1 VHSLLTGS
9 RPYILL
15 VLLCLAL
22 YAPGQSALPPVDR
35 DEARFAQATR
45 QMLQTG
51 DLINIRFQET
61 PRHKKPAGIYWLQAA
76 SVGLFGET
84 NANAA
89 WPYRLPSVLGAIAAV
104 LLTFALGCVLFERRV
119 AFLGAAILAS
129 STLLVI
135 EAHLAKTDAVL
146 LACILAAMLAL
157 ARIYAAAR
165 EARDTDGRAERETG
179 WAAPIVF
186 WAALGVSALVKGP
199 IGPMV
204 ALLTVA
210 ALWLGDRR
218 AGRPTRLIARLKPHI
233 GVPLAAAIFAP
244 WLIAIMSATGGS
256 FVGDAVKSDLLPKLI
271 SGQESHGFP
280 PGYFLFL
287 LSATMW
293 PGALFVWHGIVWAW
307 QNRWEW
313 PVTFCVAWALPS
325 WIVFELVPTKL
336 PHYVLPLYPA
346 LALLAARAAFAV
358 TEGGI
363 PRFYKW
369 DSRLAL
375 GTFAAI
381 ALAISVG
388 LVVLPLA
395 LDGRFSWAALVPLA
409 VAIGLSIF
417 VLFQCH
423 RARVVPALA
432 AAIIGAAFIFGP
444 AAQWVLPG
452 VEALWLS
459 RSAERLVQKSAS
471 TTRPNKTRPTVAA
484 SGYHEPSLVFILGRQ
499 TKLITPEEIAKA
511 MRGDASL
518 LALIGTDKERRFR
531 GALAGDAARLKAL
544 GTAHGFNYSK
554 GNWVTLTLYRL
565 MPRTARAARAPR
577 GSR

>member
-1 VHSLLTGS
+1 MLTGP

-15 VLLCLAL
+15 VLLCLAF

-51 DLINIRFQET
+51 DLINIRFQDT

-76 SVGLFGET
+76 AVALFGET
-84 NANAA
+84 DANAV

-119 AFLGAAILAS
+119 AFLSAAILAS
-129 STLLVI
+129 SSLLVI

-146 LACILAAMLAL
+146 LATVLAAMLAL
-157 ARIYAAAR
+157 ARIHAAAR
-165 EARDTDGRAERETG
+165 EERESG
-179 WAAPIVF
+179 WGAPLVF
-186 WAALGVSALVKGP
+186 WGALGVSALVKGP

-210 ALWLGDRR
+210 ALWLADRR
-218 AGRPTRLIARLKPHI
+218 AGRATRLVARLKPLV
-233 GVPLAAAIFAP
+233 GVPLAMAIFAP
-244 WLIAIMSATGGS
+244 WLIAIMIATGGS

-280 PGYFLFL
+280 PGYFLL
-287 LSATMW
+287 LLTATMW

-313 PVTFCVAWALPS
+313 PVAFCIAWALPS

-346 LALLAARAAFAV
+346 LALLAARAAFAL

-375 GTFAAI
+375 GAFAGI
-381 ALAISVG
+381 ALAIGGG
-388 LVVLPLA
+388 LVAMPLA
-395 LDGRFSWAALVPLA
+395 LDGRFSWAALIPLVAA
-409 VAIGLSIF
+409 VAVAAY
-417 VLFQCH
+417 VLVQAA
-423 RARVVPALA
+423 RARIVPALA
-432 AAIIGAAFIFGP
+432 AAILGAAVVFGP
-444 AAQWVLPG
+444 AGQWVLPG
-452 VEALWLS
+452 IEALWVS
-459 RSAERLVQKSAS
+459 RTAGRLIEA
-471 TTRPNKTRPTVAA
+471 TAPGARPTVAA
-484 SGYHEPSLVFILGRQ
+484 SGYHEPSLVFILGRD
-499 TKLITPEEIAKA
+499 TRLIGPEEIAKA

-518 LALIGTDKERRFR
+518 LALIGADKEQRFR
-531 GALAGDAARLKAL
+531 AALGAHEARLVGL
-544 GTAHGFNYSK
+544 GTVRGFNYSK
-554 GNWVTLTLYRL
+554 GGRVVLTLYR
-565 MPRTARAARAPR
+565 MRPR
-577 GSR
+577 

>member
-1 VHSLLTGS
+1 LHSLLTGS

-15 VLLCLAL
+15 VLLCLAFFL
-22 YAPGQSALPPVDR
+22 PGQSALPPVDR

-51 DLINIRFQET
+51 DLINIRFQDT

-84 NANAA
+84 NANAV

-119 AFLGAAILAS
+119 AFLGAAVLAS

-157 ARIYAAAR
+157 ARIYAG
-165 EARDTDGRAERETG
+165 ARDSYEHEKPEIG
-179 WAAPIVF
+179 WSAPIVF

-204 ALLTVA
+204 ALLTIA
-210 ALWLGDRR
+210 ALWIADRR

-271 SGQESHGFP
+271 SGQEGHGFP

-287 LSATMW
+287 LTATMW
-293 PGALFVWHGIVWAW
+293 PGALFVWHGIVWGW

-358 TEGGI
+358 AEGDI

-375 GTFAAI
+375 GAFAGV
-381 ALAISVG
+381 ALAIGGG
-388 LVVLPLA
+388 LVALPIA
-395 LDGRFSWAALVPLA
+395 LDSRFSWAALVPLA
-409 VAIGLSIF
+409 VAIGLSAY
-417 VLFQCH
+417 VLIQCH

-459 RSAERLVQKSAS
+459 RSAGRLVQKSAPTARP
-471 TTRPNKTRPTVAA
+471 TTPGPTVAA

-499 TKLITPEEIAKA
+499 TKLIAPEEIATT
-511 MRGDASL
+511 MRGDASVL
-518 LALIGTDKERRFR
+518 GLIGADKEGRFR
-531 GALAGDAARLKAL
+531 AALAGDAVRLKAL
-544 GTAHGFNYSK
+544 GTARGFNYSK

-565 MPRTARAARAPR
+565 TPKKARAVRDAR
-577 GSR
+577 

>member
-1 VHSLLTGS
+1 MHSLLTGW
-9 RPYILL
+9 RPYSLL
-15 VLLCLAL
+15 VLLCLAF

-35 DEARFAQATR
+35 DEARFAQASR

-51 DLINIRFQET
+51 DLINIRFQDT

-76 SVGLFGET
+76 SVSLFGET
-84 NANAA
+84 NANAI
-89 WPYRLPSVLGAIAAV
+89 WPYRLPSVLGAIASV
-104 LLTFALGCVLFERRV
+104 LLTFALGALLFDRRV

-135 EAHLAKTDAVL
+135 EAHLAKTDAML

-157 ARIYAAAR
+157 ARIYSAA
-165 EARDTDGRAERETG
+165 RAERETG
-179 WAAPIVF
+179 WSAPIVF
-186 WAALGVSALVKGP
+186 WAALGISALVKGP

-204 ALLTVA
+204 ALLTIA
-210 ALWLGDRR
+210 ALWIVDRR
-218 AGRPTRLIARLKPHI
+218 AGRGTRLIARLKPHV

-256 FVGDAVKSDLLPKLI
+256 FVGDAVKSDLLPKLV

-287 LSATMW
+287 LTATMW

-313 PVTFCVAWALPS
+313 PVAFCIAWALPS

-358 TEGGI
+358 AEGGI

-375 GTFAAI
+375 GAFAGI
-381 ALAISVG
+381 ALAIGGG
-388 LVVLPLA
+388 LVAMPIA

-409 VAIGLSIF
+409 VAIGLSAY
-417 VLFQCH
+417 VLMLCH
-423 RARVVPALA
+423 RARVVSALA
-432 AAIIGAAFIFGP
+432 AAIIGAAFIMGP

-452 VEALWLS
+452 IETLWLS
-459 RSAERLVQKSAS
+459 RSAERLVQKSAP
-471 TTRPNKTRPTVAA
+471 TTKPTVAA
-484 SGYHEPSLVFILGRQ
+484 SGYHEPSLVFTLGRQ
-499 TKLITPEEIAKA
+499 TKLIAPEEIAKT
-511 MRGDASL
+511 MRGDASV
-518 LALIGTDKERRFR
+518 LALIGADKERRFR
-531 GALAGDAARLKAL
+531 AALAGDAARLKAL
-544 GTAHGFNYSK
+544 GTARGFNYSK

-565 MPRTARAARAPR
+565 MPKMAREQRRAP
-577 GSR
+577 

>member
-1 VHSLLTGS
+1 MPSFLTGY

-15 VLLCLAL
+15 TLLCLAL
-22 YAPGQSALPPVDR
+22 FAPGQSALPPVDR

-51 DLINIRFQET
+51 DYINIRFQDT

-84 NANAA
+84 NANVI

-104 LLTFALGCVLFERRV
+104 LLTFALGCALFERRV

-129 STLLVI
+129 SSLLVI

-146 LACILAAMLAL
+146 LATILAAMLAL

-165 EARDTDGRAERETG
+165 EERESG
-179 WAAPIVF
+179 LSAPLVF
-186 WAALGVSALVKGP
+186 WGALGVSALVKGP
-199 IGPMV
+199 VGPMV

-210 ALWLGDRR
+210 ALWVTDWR
-218 AGRPTRLIARLKPHI
+218 AGRATRLIARLKPLI
-233 GVPLAAAIFAP
+233 GIPLAIAIFAP

-256 FVGDAVKSDLLPKLI
+256 FVGDAVKNDLLPKLV

-280 PGYFLFL
+280 PGYFLL
-287 LSATMW
+287 LLTATMW
-293 PGALFVWHGIVWAW
+293 PGSLFVWHGIVWAW

-313 PVTFCVAWALPS
+313 PVKFCVAWALPS

-346 LALLAARAAFAV
+346 LALLAVRAAFALA
-358 TEGGI
+358 EGGI
-363 PRFYKW
+363 PRFRSW

-375 GTFAAI
+375 GAFAGI
-381 ALAISVG
+381 ALAIGIG
-388 LVVLPLA
+388 LVALPIA
-395 LDGRFSWAALVPLA
+395 LDGSFSWAALIPLA
-409 VAIGLSIF
+409 VALALPVH
-417 VLFQCH
+417 VLVQCH

-432 AAIIGAAFIFGP
+432 AAIVGAAFIFGP

-452 VEALWLS
+452 VQALGLS
-459 RSAERLVQKSAS
+459 CAAARLVEAQAGDAQTAKPAK
-471 TTRPNKTRPTVAA
+471 PVVAA
-484 SGYHEPSLVFILGRQ
+484 TGYHEPSLVFMLGRQ
-499 TKLITPEEIAKA
+499 TKLIGPEAIATA
-511 MRGDASL
+511 MRSDPSL
-518 LALIGTDKERRFR
+518 LALIGADKEARFR
-531 GALAGDAARLKAL
+531 KALAGDAVRLKAL
-544 GTAHGFNYSK
+544 GSARGFNYSK
-554 GNWVTLTLYRL
+554 GDWVTLTLYRL
-565 MPRTARAARAPR
+565 MPRAAHAGDGAR
-577 GSR
+577 

>member
-1 VHSLLTGS
+1 
-9 RPYILL
+9 
-15 VLLCLAL
+15 
-22 YAPGQSALPPVDR
+22 
-35 DEARFAQATR
+35 
-45 QMLQTG
+45 
-51 DLINIRFQET
+51 
-61 PRHKKPAGIYWLQAA
+61 
-76 SVGLFGET
+76 
-84 NANAA
+84 
-89 WPYRLPSVLGAIAAV
+89 
-104 LLTFALGCVLFERRV
+104 V

-135 EAHLAKTDAVL
+135 EAHLAKTDAML

-157 ARIYAAAR
+157 ARIYSAA
-165 EARDTDGRAERETG
+165 RAERDTG
-179 WAAPIVF
+179 WSAPIVF

-210 ALWLGDRR
+210 ALWIVDRR
-218 AGRPTRLIARLKPHI
+218 AGRGTRLIARLKPHV

-256 FVGDAVKSDLLPKLI
+256 FVGDAVKSDLLPKLV

-287 LSATMW
+287 LTATMW

-313 PVTFCVAWALPS
+313 PVTFCIAWALPS

-358 TEGGI
+358 AEGGI

-375 GTFAAI
+375 GAFAGI
-381 ALAISVG
+381 ALAIGGG
-388 LVVLPLA
+388 LVAMPIA

-409 VAIGLSIF
+409 VAVGLSVY
-417 VLFQCH
+417 VLIQCH

-432 AAIIGAAFIFGP
+432 AAIVGAVFIMGP

-452 VEALWLS
+452 IEALWLS

-471 TTRPNKTRPTVAA
+471 STRQTTPGPTVAA

-499 TKLITPEEIAKA
+499 TKLIGPEDIAKT
-511 MRGDASL
+511 MRGDASV
-518 LALIGTDKERRFR
+518 LALIGADKDRRFR
-531 GALAGDAARLKAL
+531 AALAGDAARLKAL
-544 GTAHGFNYSK
+544 GTARGFNYSK

-565 MPRTARAARAPR
+565 MPKAARAARGAR
-577 GSR
+577 